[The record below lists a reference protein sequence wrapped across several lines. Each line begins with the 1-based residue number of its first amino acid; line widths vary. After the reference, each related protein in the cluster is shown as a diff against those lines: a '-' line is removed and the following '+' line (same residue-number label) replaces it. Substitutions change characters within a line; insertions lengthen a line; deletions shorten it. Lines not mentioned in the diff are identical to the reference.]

1 LAFNLHTSETASP
14 EKSLISERVFL
25 AFDTG
30 VRLAYVET
38 SGWERAY
45 LLWTFRNFRGVPH
58 KILNDRQRKLVE
70 TLYCSASLDA
80 PSGLDEHT
88 VIGTVE
94 GFVAAFPPPAS
105 CCSTPEVRTSIPTEE
120 TANAGSGESLYAR
133 LAFSGLVRRAG
144 AGALVAILSVM
155 ARQQLRTD
163 PVVSAWAARSVAAS
177 RARGIEDRVAGEPI
191 GDALP
196 PPAAKQDPQPIPPD
210 QMISASFVVAAPVA
224 AMPTTEAVAPQSPNS
239 VHESLSDIHQ
249 GNGRPASNPA
259 PNRIA
264 SNTRHVMTS
273 LMRTSDA
280 SEELARTQISG
291 PPRKIVYPDCPDGST
306 RGKVSLQA
314 VVGFDG
320 SVRQIKVL
328 TGNRLL
334 AAAAAKAIREWRYLP
349 SSGDAQKLERET
361 RITVSFISNDVIAVS
376 FPDDGSVSR

>member
-1 LAFNLHTSETASP
+1 
-14 EKSLISERVFL
+14 LISERVFL
-25 AFDTG
+25 AFDTDVG
-30 VRLAYVET
+30 LAYVEA

-94 GFVAAFPPPAS
+94 GFVAAYPATATD
-105 CCSTPEVRTSIPTEE
+105 CCSTAGVRTSVPTEE
-120 TANAGSGESLYAR
+120 TANAGSGESLYDR

-144 AGALVAILSVM
+144 AAALVAILSVM
-155 ARQQLRTD
+155 AWQQLRTD
-163 PVVSAWAARSVAAS
+163 PVISAWAARSVAAS
-177 RARGIEDRVAGEPI
+177 HARGTEDRVAGEPGGNAI
-191 GDALP
+191 A
-196 PPAAKQDPQPIPPD
+196 PPASKQDPQPIPPD
-210 QMISASFVVAAPVA
+210 QIISASSVVAAAVPA
-224 AMPTTEAVAPQSPNS
+224 TPATEAGAPQSPNS

-249 GNGRPASNPA
+249 GDGRPASNPA

-264 SNTRHVMTS
+264 TNTRPVIARLTS
-273 LMRTSDA
+273 ASDA
-280 SEELARTQISG
+280 SAELARMQISG

-320 SVRQIKVL
+320 SVRQVKVL

-361 RITVSFISNDVIAVS
+361 RITVSFISNDVVAVS
-376 FPDDGSVSR
+376 FPGTGSVSR